1 MTAQLDIG
9 GLHKRFGGLIAVNNV
24 SFSLEQGEVVG
35 LLGPNGSGKTTVMNM
50 ISGAL
55 SSDSGRIRVAGTDI
69 TGMKPHRIANHGV
82 ARTFQLVRP
91 LPTLTVAENVLLS
104 LAFGRKRHWG
114 REARE
119 LADAQLA
126 FVGLEGRGDEKVANL
141 TYIDQKRMELAR
153 ALASEPS
160 LLLLDEWLAGLNP
173 AELRIGIDL
182 VRHLQGQGITILLV
196 EHIMEAVRALCSR
209 CIVMSAGEV
218 IASGPS
224 AEVLKEPAVIKAYLG
239 DDHA

>member
-1 MTAQLDIG
+1 MTAQLDIT
-9 GLHKRFGGLIAVNNV
+9 GLHKRFGGLVAVKDV
-24 SFSLEQGEVVG
+24 SFDLQPGEVVG

-55 SSDSGRIRVAGTDI
+55 PCDGGQVRVAGVDI
-69 TGMKPHRIANHGV
+69 TRLKPHQVARHGV

-91 LPTLTVAENVLLS
+91 LPTLSVAENVLVS
-104 LAFGRKRHWG
+104 YAFGRKRHWG
-114 REARE
+114 SEARDLVE
-119 LADAQLA
+119 EQLA
-126 FVGLEGRGDEKVANL
+126 FVGLAGRGDEAVGNL

-173 AELRIGIDL
+173 SELRIGIDL
-182 VRHLQGQGITILLV
+182 VRHLQGQGITVLLV

-209 CIVMSAGEV
+209 CIVMSTGEI
-218 IASGPS
+218 IAQGPS
-224 AEVLKEPAVIKAYLG
+224 AEVLQDPAVIKAYLG

>member
-1 MTAQLDIG
+1 MSAQLEIKN
-9 GLHKRFGGLIAVNNV
+9 LHKRFGGLVAVNNV
-24 SFSLEQGEVVG
+24 SFDLSPGEVVG

-55 SSDSGRIRVAGTDI
+55 PCDGGTVRINGTDI
-69 TGMKPHRIANHGV
+69 TKMKPHKVAKQGV

-91 LPTLTVAENVLLS
+91 LPTLNVAENVLLS
-104 LAFGRKRHWG
+104 LAYGKKRHWG
-114 REARE
+114 REARDLVE
-119 LADAQLA
+119 EKLA
-126 FVGLEGRGDEKVANL
+126 FVGLAGRGEEKVSNL
-141 TYIDQKRMELAR
+141 TYIDQKRMEMAR
-153 ALASEPS
+153 ALASEPD

-173 AELRIGIDL
+173 SELRIGIDL
-182 VRHLQGQGITILLV
+182 VQHLQGQGMTILLV

-218 IASGPS
+218 IAEGPS
-224 AEVLKEPAVIKAYLG
+224 AQVLQDPAVIKAYLG

>member
-1 MTAQLDIG
+1 MTTQLDIKQ
-9 GLHKRFGGLIAVNNV
+9 LNKRFGGLVAVNNV
-24 SFSLEQGEVVG
+24 SFELKAGEIVG
-35 LLGPNGSGKTTVMNM
+35 LLGPNGSGKTTVLN
-50 ISGAL
+50 IVSGAIR
-55 SSDSGRIRVAGTDI
+55 SDSGKVTFRGTDL
-69 TGMKPHRIANHGV
+69 TRMKPHRIARQGV

-91 LPTLTVAENVLLS
+91 LHSLTVAENVLVS
-104 LAFGRKRHWG
+104 FAFGRYRHWG
-114 REARE
+114 REAARLVDE
-119 LADAQLA
+119 KLE
-126 FVGLEGRGDEKVANL
+126 FVGLEGRGNESVGNL

-173 AELRIGIDL
+173 SELKVGIDL
-182 VRHLQGQGITILLV
+182 VRHLQGAGITILLV

-209 CIVMSAGEV
+209 CIVMNAGEV

-224 AEVLKEPAVIKAYLG
+224 AEVLKTPEVILAYLG

>member
-1 MTAQLDIG
+1 MSEALQISN
-9 GLHKRFGGLIAVNNV
+9 LHKRFGGLIAVRDV
-24 SFSLEQGEVVG
+24 SFSLAPGEVVG

-55 SSDSGRIRVAGTDI
+55 PCDGGTIRLGQTDI
-69 TGMKPHRIANHGV
+69 TKMKPHRVAKQGV

-91 LPTLTVAENVLLS
+91 LPTLTVGENVLLS
-104 LAFGRKRHWG
+104 LAFGHRRHWG

-119 LADAQLA
+119 LVEEKLA
-126 FVGLEGRGDEKVANL
+126 FVGLAGRGDEQVSNL
-141 TYIDQKRMELAR
+141 TYIDQKRMEMAR
-153 ALASEPS
+153 ALASEPE

-173 AELRIGIDL
+173 SELKIGIDL
-182 VRHLQGQGITILLV
+182 VQHLQGQGMTVLLV

-218 IASGPS
+218 IAEGPS
-224 AEVLKEPAVIKAYLG
+224 AEVLAQPAVIKAYLG

>member
-1 MTAQLDIG
+1 MTPALEIKHLQ
-9 GLHKRFGGLIAVNNV
+9 KRFGGLVAVKDV
-24 SFSLEQGEVVG
+24 SFSLEAGEIVG
-35 LLGPNGSGKTTVMNM
+35 LLGSNGSGKTTVLNM

-55 SSDSGRIRVAGTDI
+55 PSDGGEI
-69 TGMKPHRIANHGV
+69 TLEGISLTGLKPHQIARHGV

-91 LPTLTVAENVLLS
+91 LPTLTVAENVLVS
-104 LAFGRKRHWG
+104 FAFGKNAHWG
-114 REARE
+114 KG
-119 LADAQLA
+119 ADALVEEKLE
-126 FVGLEGRGDEKVANL
+126 FVGLKGRGSERVSNL

-173 AELRIGIDL
+173 TELQIGIEL
-182 VRHLQGQGITILLV
+182 VRHLQGAGITILLV

-209 CIVMSAGEV
+209 CIVMNAGSV
-218 IASGPS
+218 IAEGGSEDVLTRS
-224 AEVLKEPAVIKAYLG
+224 EVVQAYLG

>member
-1 MTAQLDIG
+1 MSAQLEIAN
-9 GLHKRFGGLIAVNNV
+9 LHKRFGGLVAVNDV
-24 SFSLEQGEVVG
+24 SFTLRPGEVVG

-55 SSDSGRIRVAGTDI
+55 PSDGGRVRVGGVDI
-69 TGMKPHRIANHGV
+69 TRMKPHRVARQGV

-91 LPTLTVAENVLLS
+91 LPTLSVAENVLLS
-104 LAFGRKRHWG
+104 LAFGRRRHWG
-114 REARE
+114 REARD
-119 LADAQLA
+119 LAEEKLA
-126 FVGLEGRGDEKVANL
+126 FVGLAGRGEEQVGNL
-141 TYIDQKRMELAR
+141 TYIDQKRLEMAR
-153 ALASEPS
+153 ALASEPE

-173 AELRIGIDL
+173 SELRIGIDL
-182 VRHLQGQGITILLV
+182 VQHLQGQGMTVLLV

-218 IASGPS
+218 IAEGESG
-224 AEVLKEPAVIKAYLG
+224 EVLQRPAVIKAYLG

>member
-1 MTAQLDIG
+1 MSAQLEISH
-9 GLHKRFGGLIAVNNV
+9 LHKRFGGLVAVRDV
-24 SFSLEQGEVVG
+24 SFSLTSGEVVG

-55 SSDSGRIRVAGTDI
+55 RADGGAVRVAGTDI
-69 TGMKPHRIANHGV
+69 TSLKPHRIAAHGV

-104 LAFGRKRHWG
+104 LAFGRHRHWG
-114 REARE
+114 AEAARMVE
-119 LADAQLA
+119 EKLA
-126 FVGLEGRGDEKVANL
+126 FVGLEGRGAEMVGNL

-153 ALASEPS
+153 ALAAEPS

-173 AELRIGIDL
+173 SELQIGIGL
-182 VRHLQGQGITILLV
+182 VRHLQGQGITVLLV

-209 CIVMSAGEV
+209 CIVMSAGSV
-218 IASGPS
+218 IAEGPS
-224 AEVLKEPAVIKAYLG
+224 EEVLQQPAVIEAYLG